1 MSRWLSPLMAFCL
14 SFILIAGLAPGLGLA
29 LDRQIDFWLVW
40 LGTMFI
46 LALPLVYLEIALA
59 KRSKTT
65 ALNALPR
72 LTRDAD
78 ASSHWRVVGWL
89 ACAFIPFL
97 AGGVISNISQNSL
110 AVLDLPLPSLAITA
124 LAMLAA
130 LALSFIPRLLV
141 LALLVLSAIVS
152 LILANVAESHLAA
165 WHMTAFEFKEWG
177 NATILALVA
186 SGLGLGLYWQNS
198 LLSVQQ
204 QTKASITALP
214 IWIAQLLAVIAFG
227 FFSADMQ
234 LPAAGLFV
242 AVIFAGALLLQLARE
257 QMQHREVALVVQLA
271 IVVAAMGIW
280 LVPALPS
287 ILTHLLMLLGL
298 LICLVYA
305 IFVGWLMK
313 ISHLRKAMNFNS
325 ELFYNLWRIAVRIIL
340 PLAILLA
347 IVSYLGQ
354 MF

>member
-1 MSRWLSPLMAFCL
+1 MTRWLSPLMAFCL
-14 SFILIAGLAPGLGLA
+14 SFILIAGLAPELGLA
-29 LDRQIDFWLVW
+29 LDRQIDFWLLW
-40 LGTMFI
+40 LGSMFI

-65 ALNALPR
+65 ALNALPS

-110 AVLDLPLPSLAITA
+110 AVIDTPLPHLAITA
-124 LAMLAA
+124 FAMIAA
-130 LALSFIPRLLV
+130 LALSFIPRLL
-141 LALLVLSAIVS
+141 LLGLLVLSAVVA
-152 LILANVAESHLAA
+152 LILANVAESHLLA
-165 WHMTAFEFKEWG
+165 WHMTSLEFKEWG

-198 LLSVQQ
+198 LVNVQQ
-204 QTKASITALP
+204 QSKASMTVLP

-227 FFSADMQ
+227 FFSADTQ
-234 LPAAGLFV
+234 FPATGLLL
-242 AVIFAGALLLQLARE
+242 AVIFTGALLLQLARE
-257 QMQHREVALVVQLA
+257 QMQHRQVAMPVQLA
-271 IVVAAMGIW
+271 IVVLAMGIW
-280 LVPALPS
+280 LLPTFAA
-287 ILTHLLMLLGL
+287 ILTQVLMLLGL
-298 LICLVYA
+298 VICLVYA

-325 ELFYNLWRIAVRIIL
+325 ELFYNLWRIAVRIVL

-347 IVSYLGQ
+347 IVSYIGQ